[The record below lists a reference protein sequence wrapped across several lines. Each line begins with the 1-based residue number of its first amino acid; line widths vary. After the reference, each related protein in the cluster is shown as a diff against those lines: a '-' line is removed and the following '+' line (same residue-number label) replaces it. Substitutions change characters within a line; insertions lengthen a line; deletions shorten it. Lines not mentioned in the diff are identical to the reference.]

1 MNLSQ
6 NWLGEYVAHGLATDD
21 LADTLTMLGLEVEEV
36 THVGPEV
43 DGVVVGH
50 VLDTRPHPDA
60 DRLTLCTVDL
70 SAHNADS
77 EPVQI
82 VCSAPNVA
90 PGQKVPVA
98 TVGTTLML
106 PSRKDPHT
114 KEPVQIKK
122 GKIRGEVSFG
132 MICAEDELGL
142 GDDHDGILVLEDNAE
157 AGTPFADYLE
167 AHGLAERDTVIE
179 IAITPNRPDATSHLG
194 VARDVAAVTHQ
205 HLAPPVVDEPE
216 AGGAV
221 AEHVGVEI
229 EDAAACP
236 RYAAMLIRGVT
247 VAESPAWLKRRL
259 EAIGERP
266 INNVVDVTNYVLFEL
281 GQPLHAFD
289 ADLLAGNASKESSI
303 VVRMSEP
310 GESFTTL
317 DDVERK
323 LPEDTLM
330 VCDAER
336 SVAIAGIMGGQNSE
350 VSDGTTNVLLE
361 SAYFDPVTIRRA
373 AKGLGLQTN
382 ASYRFERG
390 VDPNGAVRAAAR
402 AAALIAELAGGKIV
416 PGIVDAY
423 PAPIEP
429 KKIALRPARVTQVL
443 GVEIDTDEIV
453 RLLTAIGIEV
463 NDDAGT
469 TLAAFAEG
477 VLLGETPAAA
487 AESADDA
494 ALRCTIPTFRPDIER
509 EIDLIEEVARLY
521 GYDNIPQPGRTMV
534 PLRPQALAP
543 SLALR
548 HRTLQ
553 HLVGLGFREVYS
565 NSLLPNAVA
574 EQFAAETLVGEP
586 WAVAATLN
594 PQSEEMAVLRPSLLP
609 GLLTAMAYNQNR
621 GAGALR
627 LAEFGHVYG
636 RTADAA
642 RTAESPVEGYRERTN
657 LIIGMSGRVQEAG
670 WDQSARAVDFYDVK
684 GVVAHVLDS
693 LGLPLDST
701 SVFTEAVTTGDAL
714 LAYRLDVKL
723 PGRGGG
729 VVVGTIARVSDT
741 LMEQYALQQPVF
753 FAELDWDALV
763 QRAAK
768 RLGGRYEPISRFPV
782 VERDLAVAVASGEP
796 VGPMLQTVRKA
807 GGKLLQDARVFDLY
821 QGDRIEAGQKSV
833 AFALRFG
840 ADRTLTD
847 KQVDKQMKGI
857 LKQLTREHSATLRG

>member
-6 NWLGEYVAHGLATDD
+6 NWLGEYVVHGLATDD

-50 VLDTRPHPDA
+50 VLATRPHPDA

-70 SAHNADS
+70 GVLNADG

-82 VCSAPNVA
+82 VCGAPNVA
-90 PGQKVPVA
+90 ARQKVPVA

-142 GDDHDGILVLEDNAE
+142 GDDHDGILVLDDSAE
-157 AGTPFADYLE
+157 IGTPFVDYLE
-167 AHGLAERDTVIE
+167 AQGLAERDTVIE

-216 AGGAV
+216 AGGTV

-289 ADLLAGNASKESSI
+289 ADLLAGAGSQDNTI
-303 VVRMSEP
+303 RVRMSEP

-317 DDVERK
+317 DDIERK
-323 LPEDTLM
+323 LPENTLM
-330 VCDAER
+330 ICDAER

-390 VDPNGAVRAAAR
+390 VDPNGVVRAAAR
-402 AAALIAELAGGKIV
+402 AAALIAEVAGGEIV

-423 PAPIEP
+423 PAPIAP
-429 KKIALRPARVTQVL
+429 RVLPLRPARVTQVL

-453 RLLTAIGIEV
+453 RLLTDIGIQV
-463 NDDAGT
+463 DDDAGT

-477 VLLGETPAAA
+477 VLLGETPEEA

-494 ALRCTIPTFRPDIER
+494 ALRCTVPTFRPDIER
-509 EIDLIEEVARLY
+509 EIDLVEEVARLY
-521 GYDNIPQPGRTMV
+521 GYDNIPQPGRTLV
-534 PLRPQALAP
+534 PLRPQPLPP

-553 HLVGLGFREVYS
+553 HLVGLGFREVYA
-565 NSLLPNAVA
+565 NSLLPHAVA
-574 EQFAAETLVGEP
+574 EQFAAESLVGEP

-609 GLLTAMAYNQNR
+609 GFLTAMAYNQNR

-636 RTADAA
+636 RTTDAA

-657 LIIGMSGRVQEAG
+657 LIVGMSGRVQDAG
-670 WDQSARAVDFYDVK
+670 WDHAARAVDFYDVK
-684 GVVAHVLDS
+684 GVAAHILDS

-701 SVFTEAVTTGDAL
+701 SVFTEAVTTGDDL
-714 LAYRLDVKL
+714 LAYRLDLKL

-729 VVVGTIARVSDT
+729 VVVGTIARVSDA

-768 RLGGRYEPISRFPV
+768 RLGGGYEPISRFPV

-821 QGDRIEAGQKSV
+821 EGERIEAGQKSV